1 MVTDEQRLEAEQ
13 KRIALEFALQ
23 YPVTAGNA
31 GTNAEVKDRATAF
44 YKFLKPTTI
53 PDTQPSV

>member
-13 KRIALEFALQ
+13 KRIALELALQ

-31 GTNAEVKDRATAF
+31 GTNAEVKDRASAF
-44 YKFLKPTTI
+44 YKFLKPNTI
-53 PDTQPSV
+53 PDSPPAV